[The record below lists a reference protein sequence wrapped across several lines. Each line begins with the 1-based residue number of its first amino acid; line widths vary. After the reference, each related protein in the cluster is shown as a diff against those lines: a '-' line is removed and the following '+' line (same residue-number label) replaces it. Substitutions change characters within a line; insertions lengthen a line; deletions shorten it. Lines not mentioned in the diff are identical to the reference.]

1 MEYPNTLVINLDKRQ
16 DRWNEIQ
23 DTFSEWPSLER
34 VSAVED
40 SPGWKGCAK
49 SHIKC
54 IRLAKERR
62 YPWVLILEDDCV
74 VKPDSLVRFREILPI
89 LWDRRSEW
97 DIFLGGCTS
106 VKNIKL
112 MQTQPVLFSITGR
125 TTHFCLINMEAY
137 DKIITGYDFTK
148 DIDVFYE
155 ESIRLCCTIPYI
167 AVQRG
172 GKSDILNRDVNYSD
186 EFKDSEG
193 KLIEFLNTD
202 ELKEGFTSAD
212 ITLFNDRGLALKFAI
227 VAVIIIAVFFRMGK
241 RRR

>member
-23 DTFSEWPSLER
+23 NIFREWPPLER

-40 SPGWKGCAK
+40 YPGWKGCAK

-62 YPWVLILEDDCV
+62 YPWVLILEDDCL
-74 VKPDSLVRFREILPI
+74 VKPDSLNRFREILPV
-89 LWDRRSEW
+89 LWERRSEW

-112 MQTQPVLFSITGR
+112 IEANPVLFSITGR
-125 TTHFCLINMEAY
+125 TAHFCLINIKAY
-137 DKIITGYDFTK
+137 DKILIGYDFTK

-155 ESIRLCCTIPYI
+155 ESMRLCCTFPYI
-167 AVQRG
+167 AVQKA
-172 GKSDILNRDVNYSD
+172 GKSDILNRDVNYLD
-186 EFKDSEG
+186 EFEDSER
-193 KLIEFLNTD
+193 KIKEFLNMNKL
-202 ELKEGFTSAD
+202 EEGFISTG
-212 ITLFNDRGLALKFAI
+212 ITLFNDRELALKFAI
-227 VAVIIIAVFFRMGK
+227 VTVIIIGLFVCMGK